1 MAVLTKEKILEEIK
15 KGNIK
20 IEPFSKENIGPASV
34 DLTLGNVFRK
44 FKTNQQPFK
53 IKEEA
58 EIDKITKVIK
68 LKDGEALLMNP
79 NETVL
84 GITKEKIT
92 LSSSLSG
99 RLEGRSRFA
108 RMGLGVHVTASFIQP
123 GISNQQVL
131 EMTNLSSVPLL
142 ISPGLKICQ
151 FIFERCE
158 GRAKYQGRFKYQKRP

>member
-1 MAVLTKEKILEEIK
+1 MAVLTKDKILEEIK
-15 KGNIK
+15 NGNIK

-44 FKTNQQPFK
+44 FKANQQPFQ
-53 IKEEA
+53 IKEDA
-58 EIDKITKVIK
+58 AVKSITEIIEV
-68 LKDGEALLMNP
+68 KDGKTLLINP
-79 NETVL
+79 HETVL
-84 GITKEKIT
+84 GITREKIT

-123 GISNQQVL
+123 GISNHQVL
-131 EMTNLSSVPLL
+131 EMINLSSVPLL

-158 GRAKYQGRFKYQKRP
+158 GEAKYQGKFKEQKQP